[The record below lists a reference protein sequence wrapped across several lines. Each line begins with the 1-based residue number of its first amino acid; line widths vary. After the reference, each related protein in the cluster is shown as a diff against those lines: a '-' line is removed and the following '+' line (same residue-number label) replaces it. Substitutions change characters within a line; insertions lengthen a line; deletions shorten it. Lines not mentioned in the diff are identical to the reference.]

1 MGFVDD
7 WASEGAMVYTNNHGS
22 YHGLPRPHE
31 TASSTRSVSTC
42 ATKPI
47 RLKRGYHGTY
57 HHMSEK
63 HLDRYVTEFEGR
75 LLMTKKCC
83 C

>member
-1 MGFVDD
+1 M
-7 WASEGAMVYTNNHGS
+7 
-22 YHGLPRPHE
+22 
-31 TASSTRSVSTC
+31 STC
-42 ATKPI
+42 ATKPT

-75 LLMTKKCC
+75 LLMSKECC